1 MKKPRK
7 QTAQRQRVV
16 VNLFELH
23 NDCSGA
29 WLEKFQ
35 SDFHAKNL
43 KGKNNATERL
53 RYLQASE
60 KACQRALRL
69 EKKIQQAAQQWQMVG
84 EYHE

>member
-1 MKKPRK
+1 MSELK
-7 QTAQRQRVV
+7 QRVV

-35 SDFHAKNL
+35 WDFHAKKL
-43 KGKNNATERL
+43 KGKNSALERQRCL
-53 RYLQASE
+53 VASE

-69 EKKIQQAAQQWQMVG
+69 EKKIQTLIYTQQLAVG
-84 EYHE
+84 GCHE